1 MRASAKNNSSKEVSV
16 MINGVL
22 FKNAI
27 ISGANN
33 IVRHKKE
40 IDDMN
45 IFPVPDGDTGTNMS
59 MTIAAAANAIED
71 NDSTSIG
78 EIASVTASAM
88 LRGAR
93 GNSGVILSLLFKGIA
108 EFLKDSDEANGVMIA
123 DAVALGVEYAY
134 SAVANPT
141 EGTIL
146 TVARLGA
153 EAGKI
158 ATDVENDPIIALGAI
173 HAAAEDALLQTP
185 ELLHVLK
192 KAGVVDAGGKG
203 LCVILDG
210 MLSLLRDGI
219 MINSD
224 VPVEINLN
232 DADEFFKNAAAEFDG
247 EINFTYCTEFIVGR
261 NPEAAASPLDLRSYL
276 EGIGDCVVVV
286 DDDEIIKVHVHT
298 ENPGLVLEEAL
309 KYGQLL
315 TVKVENMRE
324 QHRLAAEKHEQEIKM
339 LEETSEPAEPEKE
352 TGFVAVAAGEGLN
365 ELFKD
370 LGCDRIVSGGQSMN
384 PSTEKI
390 YNAIMAVPAKVVFV
404 LPNNKNILMAAQQA
418 CELITDR
425 KTIIIPTRTI
435 PQGIAAMLAYDS
447 EATVE
452 LNLEYMTEAAKKILT
467 GQVTYAARDS
477 EFGSTKLHEGD
488 IIALSNGRLL
498 FKDKDPVKSAIKLT
512 KEMVSKDTSLVT
524 IIYGENITETQANL
538 ALDAIKSRISSS
550 IDITLIN
557 GGQPLYYFLIS
568 VE

>member
-1 MRASAKNNSSKEVSV
+1 

-22 FKNAI
+22 LKNAI

-40 IDDMN
+40 VDELN

-59 MTIAAAANAIED
+59 MTITAAAKLLAESEEVISVAEV
-71 NDSTSIG
+71 SKMTS
-78 EIASVTASAM
+78 SAM

-108 EFLKDSDEANGVMIA
+108 EVLKESEEVDGVLFA
-123 DAVALGVEYAY
+123 DALTLGVEYAY
-134 SAVANPT
+134 KAVMNPT

-146 TVARLGA
+146 TVARLAA
-153 EAGKI
+153 EAARI
-158 ATDVENDPIIALGAI
+158 AADVENDPIIVLGA
-173 HAAAEDALLQTP
+173 ACNAAEDALAQTP

-203 LCVILDG
+203 LCIIFEG
-210 MLSLLRDGI
+210 MLSLLRDGV
-219 MINSD
+219 MINID
-224 VPVEINLN
+224 APVEVKKENT
-232 DADEFFKNAAAEFDG
+232 DDFFKNAAAEFDS
-247 EINFTYCTEFIVGR
+247 EINFTYCTEFIVGK
-261 NPEAAASPLDLRSYL
+261 NDNATADSVAELRAYL

-286 DDDEIIKVHVHT
+286 EDDDIIKTHVHT
-298 ENPGLVLEEAL
+298 ENPGLALETAL

-324 QHRLAAEKHEQEIKM
+324 QHRIAAEKHEQELKL
-339 LEETSEPAEPEKE
+339 LEESPEPAEPEKE
-352 TGFVAVAAGEGLN
+352 FGFVSVAAGEGLH

-370 LGCDRIVSGGQSMN
+370 LGVDRVVSGGQSMN
-384 PSTEKI
+384 PSTENL

-404 LPNNKNILMAAQQA
+404 FPNNKNILMAARQA

-425 KTIIIPTRTI
+425 KTVIIPTRTV
-435 PQGIAAMLAYDS
+435 PQGIAAMLAYD
-447 EATVE
+447 EQATVE
-452 LNLEYMTEAAKKILT
+452 LNIEYMMEAAKKILT

-477 EFGSTKLHEGD
+477 EFGSTKLREGD
-488 IIALSNGRLL
+488 IIALNNGKLV
-498 FKDKDPVKSAIKLT
+498 FKDKNPVKAAIKLT
-512 KEMVSKDTSLVT
+512 KEMVSKSTTFIT
-524 IIYGENITETQANL
+524 IIYGEKVSEAQANL
-538 ALDAIKSRISSS
+538 AYDAIQAKYGSSV
-550 IDITLIN
+550 DITLVN

>member
-1 MRASAKNNSSKEVSV
+1 

-22 FKNAI
+22 LKNAI

-40 IDDMN
+40 VDELN

-59 MTIAAAANAIED
+59 MTITAAAKLLAESEEGISVAEV
-71 NDSTSIG
+71 SKMTS
-78 EIASVTASAM
+78 SAM

-108 EFLKDSDEANGVMIA
+108 EVLKESEEVDGVLFA
-123 DAVALGVEYAY
+123 DALTLGVEYAY
-134 SAVANPT
+134 KAVMNPT

-146 TVARLGA
+146 TVARLAA
-153 EAGKI
+153 EAARI
-158 ATDVENDPIIALGAI
+158 AADVENDPIIVLGA
-173 HAAAEDALLQTP
+173 ACNAAEDALAQTP

-203 LCVILDG
+203 LCIIFEG
-210 MLSLLRDGI
+210 MLSLLRDGV
-219 MINSD
+219 MINID
-224 VPVEINLN
+224 APVEVKKENT
-232 DADEFFKNAAAEFDG
+232 DDFFKNAAAEFDS
-247 EINFTYCTEFIVGR
+247 EINFTYCTEFIVGK
-261 NPEAAASPLDLRSYL
+261 NDNATADSVAELRAYL

-286 DDDEIIKVHVHT
+286 EDDDIIKTHVHT
-298 ENPGLVLEEAL
+298 ENPGLALETAL

-324 QHRLAAEKHEQEIKM
+324 QHRIAAEKHEQELKL
-339 LEETSEPAEPEKE
+339 LEESPEPAEPEKE
-352 TGFVAVAAGEGLN
+352 FGFVSVAAGEGLY

-370 LGCDRIVSGGQSMN
+370 LGVDRVVSGGQSMN
-384 PSTEKI
+384 PSTENL

-404 LPNNKNILMAAQQA
+404 FPNNKNILMAARQA

-425 KTIIIPTRTI
+425 KTVIIPTRTV
-435 PQGIAAMLAYDS
+435 PQGIAAMLAYD
-447 EATVE
+447 EQATVE
-452 LNLEYMTEAAKKILT
+452 LNIEYMMEAAKKILT

-477 EFGSTKLHEGD
+477 EFGSTKLREGD
-488 IIALSNGRLL
+488 IIALNNGKLV
-498 FKDKDPVKSAIKLT
+498 FKDKDPVKVAIKLT
-512 KEMVSKDTSLVT
+512 KEMVSKSTTFIT
-524 IIYGENITETQANL
+524 IIYGEKVSEAQANL
-538 ALDAIKSRISSS
+538 AYDAIQAKYGSSV
-550 IDITLIN
+550 DITLVN

>member
-1 MRASAKNNSSKEVSV
+1 

-22 FKNAI
+22 LKNAI

-40 IDDMN
+40 VDELN

-59 MTIAAAANAIED
+59 MTITAAAKLLAESEEVISVAEV
-71 NDSTSIG
+71 SKMTS
-78 EIASVTASAM
+78 SAM

-108 EFLKDSDEANGVMIA
+108 EVLKESEEVDGVLFA
-123 DAVALGVEYAY
+123 DALTLGVEYAY
-134 SAVANPT
+134 KAVMNPT

-146 TVARLGA
+146 TVARLAA
-153 EAGKI
+153 EAARI
-158 ATDVENDPIIALGAI
+158 AADVENDPIIVLGA
-173 HAAAEDALLQTP
+173 ACNAAEDALAQTP

-203 LCVILDG
+203 LCIIFEG
-210 MLSLLRDGI
+210 MLSLLRDGV
-219 MINSD
+219 MINID
-224 VPVEINLN
+224 APVEVKKENT
-232 DADEFFKNAAAEFDG
+232 DDFFKNAAAEFDS
-247 EINFTYCTEFIVGR
+247 EINFTYCTEFIVGK
-261 NPEAAASPLDLRSYL
+261 NDNATADSVAELRAYL

-286 DDDEIIKVHVHT
+286 EDDDIIKTHVHT
-298 ENPGLVLEEAL
+298 ENPGLALETAL

-324 QHRLAAEKHEQEIKM
+324 QHRIAAEKHEQELKL
-339 LEETSEPAEPEKE
+339 LEESPEPAEPEKE
-352 TGFVAVAAGEGLN
+352 FGFVSVAVGEGLH

-370 LGCDRIVSGGQSMN
+370 LGVDRVVSGGQSMN
-384 PSTEKI
+384 PSTENL

-404 LPNNKNILMAAQQA
+404 FPNNKNILMATRQA

-425 KTIIIPTRTI
+425 KTVIIPTRTV
-435 PQGIAAMLAYDS
+435 PQGIAAMLAYD
-447 EATVE
+447 EQATVE
-452 LNLEYMTEAAKKILT
+452 LNIEYMMEAAKKILT

-477 EFGSTKLHEGD
+477 EFGSTKLREGD
-488 IIALSNGRLL
+488 IIALNNGKLV
-498 FKDKDPVKSAIKLT
+498 FKDKDPVKAAIKLT
-512 KEMVSKDTSLVT
+512 KEMVSKSTTFIT
-524 IIYGENITETQANL
+524 IIYGEKVSEAQADL
-538 ALDAIKSRISSS
+538 AYDAIQAKYGSSV
-550 IDITLIN
+550 DITLVN

>member
-1 MRASAKNNSSKEVSV
+1 

-22 FKNAI
+22 LKNAI

-40 IDDMN
+40 VDELN

-59 MTIAAAANAIED
+59 MTITAAAKLLAESEEVISVAAV
-71 NDSTSIG
+71 SKMTS
-78 EIASVTASAM
+78 SAM

-108 EFLKDSDEANGVMIA
+108 EVLKESEEVDGVLFA
-123 DAVALGVEYAY
+123 DALTLGVEYAY
-134 SAVANPT
+134 KAVMNPT

-146 TVARLGA
+146 TVARLAA
-153 EAGKI
+153 EAARI
-158 ATDVENDPIIALGAI
+158 AADVENDPIIVLGA
-173 HAAAEDALLQTP
+173 ACNAAEDALAQTP

-203 LCVILDG
+203 LCIIFEG
-210 MLSLLRDGI
+210 MLSLLRDGV
-219 MINSD
+219 MINID
-224 VPVEINLN
+224 APVEVKKENT
-232 DADEFFKNAAAEFDG
+232 DDFFKNAAAEFDS
-247 EINFTYCTEFIVGR
+247 EINFTYCTEFIVGK
-261 NPEAAASPLDLRSYL
+261 NDNATADSVAELRAYL

-286 DDDEIIKVHVHT
+286 EDDDIIKTHVHT
-298 ENPGLVLEEAL
+298 ENPGLALETAL

-324 QHRLAAEKHEQEIKM
+324 QHRIAAEKHEQELKL
-339 LEETSEPAEPEKE
+339 LEESPEPAEPEKE
-352 TGFVAVAAGEGLN
+352 FGFVSVAAGEGLH

-370 LGCDRIVSGGQSMN
+370 LGVDRVVSGGQSMN
-384 PSTEKI
+384 PSTENL

-404 LPNNKNILMAAQQA
+404 FPNNKNILMAARQA

-425 KTIIIPTRTI
+425 KTVIIPTRTV
-435 PQGIAAMLAYDS
+435 PQGIAAMLAYD
-447 EATVE
+447 EQATVE
-452 LNLEYMTEAAKKILT
+452 LNIEYMMEAAKKILT

-477 EFGSTKLHEGD
+477 EFGSTKLREGD
-488 IIALSNGRLL
+488 IIALNNGKLV
-498 FKDKDPVKSAIKLT
+498 FKDKDPVKAAIKLT
-512 KEMVSKDTSLVT
+512 KEMVSKSTTFIT
-524 IIYGENITETQANL
+524 IIYGEKVSEAQANL
-538 ALDAIKSRISSS
+538 AYDAIQAKYGSSV
-550 IDITLIN
+550 DITLVN

>member
-1 MRASAKNNSSKEVSV
+1 

-22 FKNAI
+22 LKNAI

-40 IDDMN
+40 VDELN

-59 MTIAAAANAIED
+59 MTITAAAKLLAESEEGISVAEV
-71 NDSTSIG
+71 SKMTS
-78 EIASVTASAM
+78 SAM

-108 EFLKDSDEANGVMIA
+108 EVLKESEEVDGVLFA
-123 DAVALGVEYAY
+123 DALTLGVEYAY
-134 SAVANPT
+134 KAVMNPT

-146 TVARLGA
+146 TVARLAA
-153 EAGKI
+153 EAARI
-158 ATDVENDPIIALGAI
+158 AADVENDPIIVLGA
-173 HAAAEDALLQTP
+173 ACNAAEDALAQTP

-203 LCVILDG
+203 LCIIFEG
-210 MLSLLRDGI
+210 MLSLLRDGV
-219 MINSD
+219 MINID
-224 VPVEINLN
+224 APVEVKKENT
-232 DADEFFKNAAAEFDG
+232 DDFFKNAAAEFDS
-247 EINFTYCTEFIVGR
+247 EINFTYCTEFIVGK
-261 NPEAAASPLDLRSYL
+261 NDNATADSVAELRAYL

-286 DDDEIIKVHVHT
+286 EDDDIIKTHVHT
-298 ENPGLVLEEAL
+298 ENPGLALETAL

-324 QHRLAAEKHEQEIKM
+324 QHRIAAEKHEQELKL
-339 LEETSEPAEPEKE
+339 LEESPEPAEPEKE
-352 TGFVAVAAGEGLN
+352 FGFVSVAAGEGLH

-370 LGCDRIVSGGQSMN
+370 LGVDRVVSGGQSMN
-384 PSTEKI
+384 PSTENL

-404 LPNNKNILMAAQQA
+404 FPNNKNILMAARQA

-425 KTIIIPTRTI
+425 KTVIIPTRTV
-435 PQGIAAMLAYDS
+435 PQGIAAMLAYD
-447 EATVE
+447 EQATVE
-452 LNLEYMTEAAKKILT
+452 LNIEYMMEAAKKILT

-477 EFGSTKLHEGD
+477 EFGSTKLREGD
-488 IIALSNGRLL
+488 IIALNNGKLV
-498 FKDKDPVKSAIKLT
+498 FKDKDPVKAAIKLT
-512 KEMVSKDTSLVT
+512 KEMVSKSTTFIT
-524 IIYGENITETQANL
+524 IIYGEKVSEAQANL
-538 ALDAIKSRISSS
+538 AYDAIQAKYGSSV
-550 IDITLIN
+550 DITLVN

>member
-1 MRASAKNNSSKEVSV
+1 

-22 FKNAI
+22 LKNAI

-40 IDDMN
+40 VDELN

-59 MTIAAAANAIED
+59 MTITAAAKLLAESEEVISVAEV
-71 NDSTSIG
+71 SKMTS
-78 EIASVTASAM
+78 SAM

-108 EFLKDSDEANGVMIA
+108 EVLKESEEVDGILFA
-123 DAVALGVEYAY
+123 DALTLGVEYAY
-134 SAVANPT
+134 KAVMNPT

-146 TVARLGA
+146 TVARLAA
-153 EAGKI
+153 EAARI
-158 ATDVENDPIIALGAI
+158 AADVENDPIIVLGA
-173 HAAAEDALLQTP
+173 AYNAAEDALAQTP

-203 LCVILDG
+203 LCVIFEG
-210 MLSLLRDGI
+210 MLSLLRDGV
-219 MINSD
+219 MINVD
-224 VPVEINLN
+224 APVEVKKDNT
-232 DADEFFKNAAAEFDG
+232 DDFFKNAAAEFDS
-247 EINFTYCTEFIVGR
+247 EINFTYCTEFIVGK
-261 NPEAAASPLDLRSYL
+261 NDNATVDSTAELRAYL

-286 DDDEIIKVHVHT
+286 EDDDIIKTHVHT
-298 ENPGLVLEEAL
+298 ENPGLALEAAL

-324 QHRLAAEKHEQEIKM
+324 QHRIAAEKHEQELKL
-339 LEETSEPAEPEKE
+339 LEESPEPAEPEKE
-352 TGFVAVAAGEGLN
+352 IGFVSVAAGEGLH

-370 LGCDRIVSGGQSMN
+370 LGVDRVVSGGQSMN
-384 PSTEKI
+384 PSTENL

-404 LPNNKNILMAAQQA
+404 FPNNKNILMAARQA

-425 KTIIIPTRTI
+425 KTVIIPTRTV
-435 PQGIAAMLAYDS
+435 PQGIAAMLAYDEQS
-447 EATVE
+447 TVE
-452 LNLEYMTEAAKKILT
+452 LNIEYMMEAAKKILT

-477 EFGSTKLHEGD
+477 EFGSTKLREGD
-488 IIALSNGRLL
+488 IIALNNGKLV
-498 FKDKDPVKSAIKLT
+498 FKDKDPVKAAIKLT
-512 KEMVSKDTSLVT
+512 KEMVSKSTTFIT
-524 IIYGENITETQANL
+524 IIYGENVSEAQANL
-538 ALDAIKSRISSS
+538 AYDAIQAKYGSSV
-550 IDITLIN
+550 DITLVN

>member
-1 MRASAKNNSSKEVSV
+1 

-22 FKNAI
+22 LKNAI

-40 IDDMN
+40 VDELN

-59 MTIAAAANAIED
+59 MTITAAAKLLAESEEVISVAEV
-71 NDSTSIG
+71 SKMTS
-78 EIASVTASAM
+78 SAM

-108 EFLKDSDEANGVMIA
+108 EVLKESEEVDGVLFA
-123 DAVALGVEYAY
+123 DALTLGVEYAY
-134 SAVANPT
+134 KAVMNPT

-146 TVARLGA
+146 TVARLA
-153 EAGKI
+153 TEAARI
-158 ATDVENDPIIALGAI
+158 AADVENDPIIVLGA
-173 HAAAEDALLQTP
+173 ACNAAEDALAQTP

-203 LCVILDG
+203 LCIIFEG
-210 MLSLLRDGI
+210 MLSLLRDGV
-219 MINSD
+219 MINID
-224 VPVEINLN
+224 APVEVKKENT
-232 DADEFFKNAAAEFDG
+232 DDFFKNAAAEFDS
-247 EINFTYCTEFIVGR
+247 EINFTYCTEFIVGK
-261 NPEAAASPLDLRSYL
+261 NDNATADSVAELRAYL

-286 DDDEIIKVHVHT
+286 EDDDIIKTHVHT
-298 ENPGLVLEEAL
+298 ENPGLALETAL

-324 QHRLAAEKHEQEIKM
+324 QHRIAAEKHEQELKL
-339 LEETSEPAEPEKE
+339 LEESPEPAEPEKE
-352 TGFVAVAAGEGLN
+352 FGFVSVAAGEGLH

-370 LGCDRIVSGGQSMN
+370 LGVDRVVSGGQSMN
-384 PSTEKI
+384 PSTENL

-404 LPNNKNILMAAQQA
+404 FPNNKNILMAARQA

-425 KTIIIPTRTI
+425 KTVIIPTRTV
-435 PQGIAAMLAYDS
+435 PQGIAAMLAYD
-447 EATVE
+447 EQATVE
-452 LNLEYMTEAAKKILT
+452 LNIEYMMEAAKKILT

-477 EFGSTKLHEGD
+477 EFGSTKLREGD
-488 IIALSNGRLL
+488 IIALNNGKLV
-498 FKDKDPVKSAIKLT
+498 FKDKDPVKAAIKLT
-512 KEMVSKDTSLVT
+512 KEMVSKSTTFIT
-524 IIYGENITETQANL
+524 IIYGEKVSEAQADL
-538 ALDAIKSRISSS
+538 AYDAIQAKYGSSV
-550 IDITLIN
+550 DITLVN

>member
-1 MRASAKNNSSKEVSV
+1 

-22 FKNAI
+22 LKNAI

-40 IDDMN
+40 VDELN

-59 MTIAAAANAIED
+59 MTITAAAKLLAESEEVISVAEV
-71 NDSTSIG
+71 SKMTS
-78 EIASVTASAM
+78 SAM

-108 EFLKDSDEANGVMIA
+108 EVLKESEEVDGVLFA
-123 DAVALGVEYAY
+123 DALTLGVEYAY
-134 SAVANPT
+134 KAVMNPT

-146 TVARLGA
+146 TVARLAA
-153 EAGKI
+153 EAARI
-158 ATDVENDPIIALGAI
+158 AADVENDPIIVLGA
-173 HAAAEDALLQTP
+173 ACNAAEDALAQTP

-203 LCVILDG
+203 LCIIFEG
-210 MLSLLRDGI
+210 MLSLLRDGV
-219 MINSD
+219 MINID
-224 VPVEINLN
+224 APVEVKKENI
-232 DADEFFKNAAAEFDG
+232 DDFFKNAAAEFDS
-247 EINFTYCTEFIVGR
+247 EINFTYCTEFIVGK
-261 NPEAAASPLDLRSYL
+261 NDNATADSVAELRAYL

-286 DDDEIIKVHVHT
+286 EDDDIIKTHVHT
-298 ENPGLVLEEAL
+298 ENPGLALETAL

-324 QHRLAAEKHEQEIKM
+324 QHRIAAEKHEQELKL
-339 LEETSEPAEPEKE
+339 LEESPEPAEPEKE
-352 TGFVAVAAGEGLN
+352 CGFVSVAAGEGLH

-370 LGCDRIVSGGQSMN
+370 LGVDRVVSGGQSMN
-384 PSTEKI
+384 PSTENL

-404 LPNNKNILMAAQQA
+404 FPNNKNILMAARQA

-425 KTIIIPTRTI
+425 KTVIIPTRTV
-435 PQGIAAMLAYDS
+435 PQGIAAMLAYD
-447 EATVE
+447 EQATVE
-452 LNLEYMTEAAKKILT
+452 LNIEYMMEAAKKILT

-477 EFGSTKLHEGD
+477 EFGSTKLREGD
-488 IIALSNGRLL
+488 IIALNNGKLV
-498 FKDKDPVKSAIKLT
+498 FKDKDPVKAAIKLT
-512 KEMVSKDTSLVT
+512 KEMVSKSTTFIT
-524 IIYGENITETQANL
+524 IIYGEKVSEAQANL
-538 ALDAIKSRISSS
+538 AYDAIQAKYGSSV
-550 IDITLIN
+550 DITLVN

>member
-1 MRASAKNNSSKEVSV
+1 

-22 FKNAI
+22 LKNAI

-40 IDDMN
+40 VDELN

-59 MTIAAAANAIED
+59 MTITAAAKLLAESEEVISVAAV
-71 NDSTSIG
+71 SKMTS
-78 EIASVTASAM
+78 SAM

-108 EFLKDSDEANGVMIA
+108 EVLKESEEVDGVLFA
-123 DAVALGVEYAY
+123 DALTLGVEYAY
-134 SAVANPT
+134 KAVMNPT

-146 TVARLGA
+146 TVARLAA
-153 EAGKI
+153 EAARI
-158 ATDVENDPIIALGAI
+158 AADVENDPIIVLGA
-173 HAAAEDALLQTP
+173 ACNAAEDALAQTP

-203 LCVILDG
+203 LCIIFEG
-210 MLSLLRDGI
+210 MLSLLRDGV
-219 MINSD
+219 MINID
-224 VPVEINLN
+224 APVEVKKENT
-232 DADEFFKNAAAEFDG
+232 DDFFKNAAAEFDS
-247 EINFTYCTEFIVGR
+247 EINFTYCTEFIVGK
-261 NPEAAASPLDLRSYL
+261 NDNATADSVAELRAYL

-286 DDDEIIKVHVHT
+286 EDDDIIKTHVHT
-298 ENPGLVLEEAL
+298 ENPGLALETAL

-324 QHRLAAEKHEQEIKM
+324 QHRIAAEKHEQELKL
-339 LEETSEPAEPEKE
+339 LEESPEPAEPEKE
-352 TGFVAVAAGEGLN
+352 FGFVSVAAGEGLY

-370 LGCDRIVSGGQSMN
+370 LGVDRVVSGGQSMN
-384 PSTEKI
+384 PSTENL

-404 LPNNKNILMAAQQA
+404 FPNNKNILMAARQA

-425 KTIIIPTRTI
+425 KTVIIPTRTV
-435 PQGIAAMLAYDS
+435 PQGIAAMLAYD
-447 EATVE
+447 EQATVE
-452 LNLEYMTEAAKKILT
+452 LNIEYMMEAAKKILT

-477 EFGSTKLHEGD
+477 EFGSTKLREGD
-488 IIALSNGRLL
+488 IIALNNGKLV
-498 FKDKDPVKSAIKLT
+498 FKDKDPVKAAIKLT
-512 KEMVSKDTSLVT
+512 KEMVSKSTTFIT
-524 IIYGENITETQANL
+524 IIYGEKVSEAQANL
-538 ALDAIKSRISSS
+538 AYDAIQAKYGSSV
-550 IDITLIN
+550 DITLVN

>member
-1 MRASAKNNSSKEVSV
+1 

-22 FKNAI
+22 LKNAI

-40 IDDMN
+40 VDELN

-59 MTIAAAANAIED
+59 MTITAAAKLLAESEEVISVAEV
-71 NDSTSIG
+71 SKMTS
-78 EIASVTASAM
+78 SAM

-108 EFLKDSDEANGVMIA
+108 EVLKESEEVDGVLFA
-123 DAVALGVEYAY
+123 DALTLGVEYAY
-134 SAVANPT
+134 KAVMNPT

-146 TVARLGA
+146 TVARLAA
-153 EAGKI
+153 EAARI
-158 ATDVENDPIIALGAI
+158 AADVENDPIIVLGA
-173 HAAAEDALLQTP
+173 ACNAAEDALAQTP

-203 LCVILDG
+203 LCIIFEG
-210 MLSLLRDGI
+210 MLSLLRDGV
-219 MINSD
+219 MINID
-224 VPVEINLN
+224 APVEVKKENT
-232 DADEFFKNAAAEFDG
+232 DDFFKNAAAEFDS
-247 EINFTYCTEFIVGR
+247 EINFTYCTEFIVGK
-261 NPEAAASPLDLRSYL
+261 NDNATADSVAELRAYL

-286 DDDEIIKVHVHT
+286 EDDDIIKTHVHT
-298 ENPGLVLEEAL
+298 ENPGLALETAL

-324 QHRLAAEKHEQEIKM
+324 QHRIAAEKHEQELKL
-339 LEETSEPAEPEKE
+339 LEESPEPAEPEKE
-352 TGFVAVAAGEGLN
+352 FGFVSVAAGEGLH

-370 LGCDRIVSGGQSMN
+370 LGVDRVVSGGQSMN
-384 PSTEKI
+384 PSTENL

-404 LPNNKNILMAAQQA
+404 FPNNKNILMAARQA

-425 KTIIIPTRTI
+425 KTVIIPTRTV
-435 PQGIAAMLAYDS
+435 PQGIAAMLAYD
-447 EATVE
+447 EQATVE
-452 LNLEYMTEAAKKILT
+452 LNIEYMMEAAKKILT

-477 EFGSTKLHEGD
+477 EFGSTKLREGD
-488 IIALSNGRLL
+488 IIALNNGKLV
-498 FKDKDPVKSAIKLT
+498 FKDKDPVKAAIKLT
-512 KEMVSKDTSLVT
+512 KEMVSKSTTFIT
-524 IIYGENITETQANL
+524 IIYGDKVSEAQADL
-538 ALDAIKSRISSS
+538 AYDAIQAKYGSSV
-550 IDITLIN
+550 DITLVN

>member
-1 MRASAKNNSSKEVSV
+1 

-22 FKNAI
+22 LKNAI

-40 IDDMN
+40 VDELN

-59 MTIAAAANAIED
+59 MTITAAAKLLAESEEVISVAEV
-71 NDSTSIG
+71 SKMTS
-78 EIASVTASAM
+78 SAM

-108 EFLKDSDEANGVMIA
+108 EVLKESEEVDGVLFA
-123 DAVALGVEYAY
+123 DALTLGVEYAY
-134 SAVANPT
+134 KAVMNPT

-146 TVARLGA
+146 TVARLAA
-153 EAGKI
+153 EAARI
-158 ATDVENDPIIALGAI
+158 AADVENDPIIVLGAVCN
-173 HAAAEDALLQTP
+173 AAEDALAQTP

-203 LCVILDG
+203 LCIIFEG
-210 MLSLLRDGI
+210 MLSLLRDGV
-219 MINSD
+219 MINID
-224 VPVEINLN
+224 APVEVKKENT
-232 DADEFFKNAAAEFDG
+232 DDFFKNAAAEFDS
-247 EINFTYCTEFIVGR
+247 EINFTYCTEFIVGK
-261 NPEAAASPLDLRSYL
+261 NDNATADSVAELRAYL

-286 DDDEIIKVHVHT
+286 EDDDIIKTHVHT
-298 ENPGLVLEEAL
+298 ENPGLALETAL

-324 QHRLAAEKHEQEIKM
+324 QHRIAAEKHEQELKL
-339 LEETSEPAEPEKE
+339 LEESPEPAEPEKE
-352 TGFVAVAAGEGLN
+352 FGFVSVAAGEGLH

-370 LGCDRIVSGGQSMN
+370 LGVDRVVSGGQSMN
-384 PSTEKI
+384 PSTENL

-404 LPNNKNILMAAQQA
+404 FPNNKNILMAARQA

-425 KTIIIPTRTI
+425 KTVIIPTRTV
-435 PQGIAAMLAYDS
+435 PQGIAAMLAYD
-447 EATVE
+447 EQATVE
-452 LNLEYMTEAAKKILT
+452 LNVEYMMEAAKKILT

-477 EFGSTKLHEGD
+477 EFGSTKLREGD
-488 IIALSNGRLL
+488 IIALNNGKLV
-498 FKDKDPVKSAIKLT
+498 FKDKDPVKAAIKLT
-512 KEMVSKDTSLVT
+512 KEMVSKSTTFIT
-524 IIYGENITETQANL
+524 IIYGEKVSEAQANL
-538 ALDAIKSRISSS
+538 AYDAIQAKYGSSV
-550 IDITLIN
+550 DITLVN